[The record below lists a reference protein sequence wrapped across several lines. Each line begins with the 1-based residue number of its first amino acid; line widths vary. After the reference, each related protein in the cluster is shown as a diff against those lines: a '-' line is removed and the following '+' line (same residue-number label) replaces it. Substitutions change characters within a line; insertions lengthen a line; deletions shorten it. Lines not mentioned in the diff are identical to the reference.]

1 MTGKNPGKHGI
12 FSFAFRQAGTYE
24 RRIIDPQ
31 TLTCK
36 TLWRILSDAGKR
48 VGVVNVPMCDA
59 QNINGF
65 IIPGFVSRSEGI
77 PYPDSLKEKI
87 KRKFGIDRLIGD
99 IEIPVLEKALRDP
112 DLFFEQANQVTEE
125 TAEVCLYL
133 LQEEKW
139 DFFMSVFMGLDR
151 IQHFFWRN
159 IDPTHPRFEE
169 NTASRLIKNFYM
181 KADNIVGHFLKFV
194 DENTTLMVLSDHGF
208 CPVYKEVIVNNYLE
222 EESFLV
228 ANAGKVD
235 LERSKA
241 VAYGYGDVWLNVR
254 GREPRGFIDPKSD
267 YESVRTEISD
277 KLRNIIIDGKKP
289 IKDVKRREELYW
301 GENVKCA
308 PDLTIMFNV
317 GWQGARRPEITERNK
332 DKRYVN
338 DNPRWSGGH
347 DGTHDPLDVPGVI
360 GMLGA
365 GVQGGQ
371 KSELC
376 VSLWDAAP
384 TILKLMGVPIPDD
397 MDGKPFLRT

>member
-1 MTGKNPGKHGI
+1 MSSPKILVLGFDGASPKLIKEWIDYLPNFQTLSRRGVFGQTIPPVPAQTPVAWTTFMTGKNPGKHGI

-194 DENTTLMVLSDHGF
+194 DENTTLMVLSD
-208 CPVYKEVIVNNYLE
+208 
-222 EESFLV
+222 
-228 ANAGKVD
+228 
-235 LERSKA
+235 
-241 VAYGYGDVWLNVR
+241 
-254 GREPRGFIDPKSD
+254 
-267 YESVRTEISD
+267 
-277 KLRNIIIDGKKP
+277 
-289 IKDVKRREELYW
+289 
-301 GENVKCA
+301 
-308 PDLTIMFNV
+308 
-317 GWQGARRPEITERNK
+317 
-332 DKRYVN
+332 
-338 DNPRWSGGH
+338 
-347 DGTHDPLDVPGVI
+347 
-360 GMLGA
+360 
-365 GVQGGQ
+365 
-371 KSELC
+371 
-376 VSLWDAAP
+376 
-384 TILKLMGVPIPDD
+384 
-397 MDGKPFLRT
+397 